1 MKRLFVLT
9 AMITATLLPA
19 TEAQANF
26 PVKCYTKMDYG
37 VLFTKCSDGYYAQ
50 TVRQGRYKISTW
62 RNQDIPQYVV
72 ACQGINDKSLL
83 PVKRCARTGMYIHTN
98 P

>member
-1 MKRLFVLT
+1 
-9 AMITATLLPA
+9 MITATLLPA

-62 RNQDIPQYVV
+62 RNENIPQYAG
-72 ACQGINDKSLL
+72 ACRGINDRSLQ